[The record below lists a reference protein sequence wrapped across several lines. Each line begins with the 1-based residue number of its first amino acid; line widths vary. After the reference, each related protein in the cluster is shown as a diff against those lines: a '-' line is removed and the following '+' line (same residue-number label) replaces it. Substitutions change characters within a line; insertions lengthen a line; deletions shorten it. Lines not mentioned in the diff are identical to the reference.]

1 MNIRAH
7 KSITAGTL
15 DQLRDAI
22 VHADHPPGSRLRI
35 EQIARGMDVS
45 IGAVREALSRLTAE
59 GLVVAEPQRGFV
71 VAPISRRD
79 LTDLTAVRIEVET
92 RCLDEAIQFG
102 DLDWEGRVQSARHK
116 LKVLG
121 RAYESREE
129 PGASLWHQ
137 LHEAF
142 HDELASGC
150 PNGWWLKLR
159 HQLYIQSERYRRL
172 AEGIAGPRRDVP
184 AEHDAIAD
192 AALAR
197 DRVAAR
203 QALTDHLRRTT
214 EVILSAPLQFE
225 DAAGHGAA

>member
-1 MNIRAH
+1 MNVRAH

-15 DQLRDAI
+15 DRLRDAI
-22 VHADHPPGSRLRI
+22 LRAEYPPGQKLRI
-35 EQIARGMDVS
+35 EQIARSLDVS

-59 GLVVAEPQRGFV
+59 GMVIAEPQRGFV
-71 VAPISRRD
+71 VTPISRRD
-79 LTDLTAVRIEVET
+79 LTELTAVRIEVET
-92 RCLDEAIQFG
+92 RCLDEAILHG

-129 PGASLWHQ
+129 PGATQWHT
-137 LHEAF
+137 LHELF

-150 PNGWWLKLR
+150 PNQWWLKLR
-159 HQLYIQSERYRRL
+159 QQLYIQSERYRRL

-192 AALAR
+192 AAIAR
-197 DRVAAR
+197 NRQAAR
-203 QALTDHLRRTT
+203 QAMTDHLGRTT
-214 EVILSAPLQFE
+214 EVILNAPLQFA
-225 DAAGHGAA
+225 DADHR